1 MSHDYLLSALKLIS
15 DIELPELMPW
25 DGRRDI
31 PADLVFR
38 LGKVPRQLDAPD
50 RVALT
55 FQTKGRH
62 QYLTTYPD
70 EARILI
76 ENGCSVTVEPAPGI
90 DLTDVRS
97 ILMAPVQAVLWHQR
111 GLLPLH
117 ASVFG
122 LNGSAVALAGPS
134 GAGKSTLAALLAA
147 RGHEVLTDD
156 ICVVDAV
163 NGARV
168 LPSTPRLRLWRD
180 ALEYLGIAVEGLPRA
195 FSRREKYLFEG
206 GGWAGSAPRKLA
218 AIVLLSRKVAGAL
231 AIERLRGARSIIE
244 LQEVVHML
252 PAARALALDSAT
264 FAALTNLLGYGVT
277 VWRLAMPDDRACLDA
292 AAAKI
297 LSVLDG

>member
-1 MSHDYLLSALKLIS
+1 M
-15 DIELPELMPW
+15 
-25 DGRRDI
+25 
-31 PADLVFR
+31 
-38 LGKVPRQLDAPD
+38 
-50 RVALT
+50 
-55 FQTKGRH
+55 
-62 QYLTTYPD
+62 
-70 EARILI
+70 
-76 ENGCSVTVEPAPGI
+76 
-90 DLTDVRS
+90 
-97 ILMAPVQAVLWHQR
+97 
-111 GLLPLH
+111 PLH

-163 NGARV
+163 NEASV

-180 ALEYLGIAVEGLPRA
+180 ALDYLGIAAEGLPRA
-195 FSRREKYLFEG
+195 FSRREKYLIEG
-206 GGWAGSAPRKLA
+206 SEWAGTAPRKLA
-218 AIVLLSRKVAGAL
+218 AIVLLSRKAGGAV
-231 AIERLRGARSIIE
+231 AIERLRGAHSIFE

-252 PAARALALDSAT
+252 PAARALTLDSAI
-264 FAALTNLLGYGVT
+264 FAALTNLLGFGVT